1 MHTGHIVLVKAE
13 SHEDAIGIVW
23 TTVNTSDENWFASNW
38 SDWAVVADEGISGSR
53 YQMADFFEEDTYT
66 GTHPHALSLET
77 ESELFYQLV
86 SKKLEER
93 EATFD
98 AVVNKLKE
106 EGVDSLYDFRLDQD
120 DDVSWY
126 LRRLS
131 NLVGSVYTH
140 DSKIFD
146 LENHDANLSYFKKD
160 VEAGNTNWYA
170 VVVDFHF

>member
-1 MHTGHIVLVKAE
+1 LNAE
-13 SHEDAIGIVW
+13 SDQ
-23 TTVNTSDENWFASNW
+23 WFASNW
-38 SDWAVVADEGISGSR
+38 SDWAVVGDEGIMGSR

-77 ESELFYQLV
+77 EKELFDELVTKQL
-86 SKKLEER
+86 EQR

-98 AVVNKLKE
+98 AIVNKLKDD
-106 EGVDSLYDFRLDQD
+106 GVDSLYDFRLDQD
-120 DDVSWY
+120 DDVSWQ

-131 NLVGSVYTH
+131 NLVASIYNP
-140 DSKIFD
+140 DSRIFD
-146 LENHDANLSYFKKD
+146 LENHDANLLYFKKD